1 MSCIVRIASMPW
13 LNVVSRFFSGVSFF
27 AVECESEVEIDNIE
41 GRCWIIDDILKQE
54 FMKGY
59 FFLCRSSEA
68 RDFQKRYILLSK
80 SKASITSYL
89 HIYDFKVFDPG
100 IMHAIQMLF

>member
-13 LNVVSRFFSGVSFF
+13 LNVVFLFFSGVLLS

-41 GRCWIIDDILKQE
+41 GQCWIIDDIPKRE

-59 FFLCRSSEA
+59 F
-68 RDFQKRYILLSK
+68 
-80 SKASITSYL
+80 
-89 HIYDFKVFDPG
+89 
-100 IMHAIQMLF
+100 